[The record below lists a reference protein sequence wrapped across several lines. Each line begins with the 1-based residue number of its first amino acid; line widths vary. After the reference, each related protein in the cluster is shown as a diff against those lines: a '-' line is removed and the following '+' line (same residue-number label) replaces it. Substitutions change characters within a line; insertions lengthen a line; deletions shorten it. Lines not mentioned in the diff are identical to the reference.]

1 MSSTLSSDDVY
12 AGLREALISLGAEEE
27 RIIPQATFEELEV
40 DSLDLV
46 ELAQI
51 VEERF
56 GVTIKGSDVAKIAT
70 VGEAAEWISKR
81 A

>member
-1 MSSTLSSDDVY
+1 MSSTLSTDQVY

-27 RIIPQATFEELEV
+27 RVTPQATFEELEV

-56 GVTIKGSDVAKIAT
+56 DVMIKGSDVAKIAT

>member
-1 MSSTLSSDDVY
+1 MSSTLSTDQIY
-12 AGLREALISLGAEEE
+12 EGLREALISLGADEQ
-27 RIIPQATFEELEV
+27 RISPEATFEELEV

-70 VGEAAEWISKR
+70 VGQAAEWISER